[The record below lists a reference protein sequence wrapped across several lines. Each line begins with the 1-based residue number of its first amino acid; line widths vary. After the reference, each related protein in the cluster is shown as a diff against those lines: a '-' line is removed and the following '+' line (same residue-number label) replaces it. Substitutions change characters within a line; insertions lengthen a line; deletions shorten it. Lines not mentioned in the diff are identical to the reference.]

1 MNAPWIFQQI
11 KNYFATGEVPP
22 APEPAQRWELIKRH
36 CQLVVQEWGAEEFQ
50 RRYGV
55 AWRGFLEFTKSHIRV
70 VSGRGQAAV
79 ERVYLETVEGRTKPD
94 EGHIL
99 SLWG

>member
-1 MNAPWIFQQI
+1 MPEGL
-11 KNYFATGEVPP
+11 TGVILMSFGTAEKLEDMPAYLERIRGGSP
-22 APEPAQRWELIKRH
+22 APES
-36 CQLVVQEWGAEEFQ
+36 LVEEFQ

-55 AWRGFLEFTKSHIRV
+55 AWRGFLEFAKSHIRV